1 MIHQFHFWIYCR
13 IRNTISKR
21 YMNPNFYS
29 STIYSSQEV
38 EATQVAIN
46 RQMDKEDTIYSHTQT
61 IECYLVIKEENL
73 PFAAIWMEL
82 QNIMFSE
89 IGQRLIV

>member
-1 MIHQFHFWIYCR
+1 
-13 IRNTISKR
+13 
-21 YMNPNFYS
+21 MNPNFYS
-29 STIYSSQEV
+29 STIYSSQDV

-61 IECYLVIKEENL
+61 IECYLVMKDENL

-89 IGQRLIV
+89 IGQRFIVWYHLYVDS

>member
-1 MIHQFHFWIYCR
+1 
-13 IRNTISKR
+13 
-21 YMNPNFYS
+21 MNPNFYS

-89 IGQRLIV
+89 IGQRLIRQYIQKWNWWIIW